1 MASLRQIPPP
11 RLRNLWT
18 RLGWVDGKPPNLV
31 QPHDAM
37 YLWMAQFIA
46 QTTALSSDQIDLILN
61 VFGQDIKQYG
71 TKFADDLEGATGKLT
86 IAHLMIADSRY
97 ASISGAE
104 IFLDLTSGDVSRQLL
119 RPAALVM
126 GYNMGEIYIRTLG
139 SLNRQTESKD
149 A

>member
-1 MASLRQIPPP
+1 
-11 RLRNLWT
+11 
-18 RLGWVDGKPPNLV
+18 
-31 QPHDAM
+31 M